1 MNDRG
6 RVACLVARY
15 PRSQF
20 ILVRAHKLRTALTM
34 FGIGWGIVSI
44 TLMVA
49 AGAFGL
55 AEYAGAHPFWSGRVV
70 YIGVPL
76 GLILAWAVR
85 RAGLGRGMRLGLYL
99 LGTVVLVSLAFWGKA
114 QFAASFAEDRFAG
127 QVWYF
132 GWIGAAMFATALL
145 ARLLS
150 RN

>member
-1 MNDRG
+1 MARFDRTDG
-6 RVACLVARY
+6 IA
-15 PRSQF
+15 
-20 ILVRAHKLRTALTM
+20 ALLAA
-34 FGIGWGIVSI
+34 
-44 TLMVA
+44 TLMLAV
-49 AGAFGL
+49 GAFGL

>member
-1 MNDRG
+1 MTAFDRSDG
-6 RVACLVARY
+6 IAALVA
-15 PRSQF
+15 
-20 ILVRAHKLRTALTM
+20 AALM
-34 FGIGWGIVSI
+34 LAVGAIG
-44 TLMVA
+44 L
-49 AGAFGL
+49 L
-55 AEYAGAHPFWSGRVV
+55 EYAGAHPFWSGKVA

-76 GLILAWAVR
+76 GLILAWAIR
-85 RAGLGRGMRLGLYL
+85 RIGLSRGMRLGLYL
-99 LGTVVLVSLAFWGKA
+99 LGTVVLVAAASWGKS